1 MQVFNLVYYGVVDKL
16 LLNVYLSNAN
26 LACRMDMNDFIHVNL
41 PYLPRRS
48 ARLVHLSTLTAALP
62 VPPGVPL
69 LAAPSS
75 QNWECTR
82 HEASS
87 SLVPYRPLP
96 MSEESGDFDI
106 IPST

>member
-1 MQVFNLVYYGVVDKL
+1 MQVFNLVYYGVVDKM
-16 LLNVYLSNAN
+16 LLNVYLGNAD
-26 LACRMDMNDFIHVNL
+26 LACRMDMNDFIHVNS

-48 ARLVHLSTLTAALP
+48 AKLVHLSALTTALL

-75 QNWECTR
+75 QTRECTQ
-82 HEASS
+82 HEASI
-87 SLVPYRPLP
+87 SLVPYRPSLV
-96 MSEESGDFDI
+96 SEESGDLDI